1 MAQDDHPVVRQ
12 LEGQLAQI
20 RERLARK
27 EPRGRGWWL
36 TLTGLSLGALAG
48 GALAYLL
55 RSRDEEAPY
64 MPPPPPPPTPI
75 RQDDAI
81 VLKPAPKPVA
91 TLVQVAE
98 DAPIELKSS
107 ATPSEAEQ
115 ATTPTRTAP
124 PPVEEVTTTD
134 AAPEAAEAPSAAAAT
149 IAPLVAATAPSPTG
163 DEATDDTTPETTA
176 AATGASTQA
185 ETVNTQ
191 ADGAAE
197 GAPAQ
202 PAAEEATTAAP
213 APYPGSVLPIDNTCP
228 ASHPIKGNLSRNN
241 VLIFHVPGSNN
252 YDRTHP
258 EACFAT
264 EAAAEAAGFRK
275 ARS

>member
-1 MAQDDHPVVRQ
+1 MAQDEHPVVQQ

-27 EPRGRGWWL
+27 EPRGKGWWL

-48 GALAYLL
+48 GVLAYAL
-55 RSRDEEAPY
+55 RSREEEAPY
-64 MPPPPPPPTPI
+64 TPPPQPPTPL
-75 RQDDAI
+75 RRDDAI
-81 VLKPAPKPVA
+81 VLKPATAPAPTPAPV
-91 TLVQVAE
+91 VEE
-98 DAPIELKSS
+98 DAPIELKPPTASS
-107 ATPSEAEQ
+107 ASAPA
-115 ATTPTRTAP
+115 ATAVETPTAQSEDATNTEESAG
-124 PPVEEVTTTD
+124 VEE
-134 AAPEAAEAPSAAAAT
+134 SASAGAAT
-149 IAPLVAATAPSPTG
+149 IATLVAPTEAPTTTTDDAETEATAEEAGTATAVAETAPAQAVATG
-163 DEATDDTTPETTA
+163 TAEA
-176 AATGASTQA
+176 AAT
-185 ETVNTQ
+185 E
-191 ADGAAE
+191 GAA
-197 GAPAQ
+197 
-202 PAAEEATTAAP
+202 AEP
-213 APYPGSVLPIDNTCP
+213 PPYPGSVLPVDNTCP